1 MKSKHVVIIGAGPAG
16 LMAADVLSA
25 HGVQVE
31 VFEAKASVG
40 RKFLM
45 AGKGGL
51 NITHSEPPCDFINRY
66 DQSDWLNPMIDEF
79 NAEKIVA
86 WMESLGV
93 SSFIGTS
100 GRIFPTEM
108 KAAPLLRRWLSDLK
122 KRGVRVYCNHYWKGF
137 THDGGLSFSTV
148 AGEKTITSDAT
159 LLALGGASWPSLG
172 SDGAWVS
179 ILTSMGV
186 AISPLLASNCGFKTS
201 WSRYMNTHFGKPL
214 KNVSA
219 WVKSGN
225 SSTAKSSSEAILTE
239 YGIEGGLVYA
249 LSRFLREE
257 LLAYGEATLYLDLLP
272 HMTEAKLASIL
283 VPSGKQ
289 SLDNTWRKAG
299 LDGAKTAL
307 IRELLPKE
315 TWTDAHRVAASIKKY
330 PIKLTGMQPIEE
342 AISTAGGVKREALRE
357 DLMMCNLPNVFCAGE
372 MLDWDAPTGGYLLT
386 ASFASG
392 RFAANGILKSL
403 FIDGIHPSH
412 NTSETQQTH
421 PKYAD

>member
-1 MKSKHVVIIGAGPAG
+1 MKSTRVVIIGAGPSG

-25 HGVQVE
+25 HGIQTD

-51 NITHSEPPCDFINRY
+51 NITHSEPMADFIHRY
-66 DQSDWLNPMIDEF
+66 DQADWLKPMIEEF
-79 NAEKIVA
+79 DAQKIVA

-100 GRIFPTEM
+100 GRIFPTQM

-122 KRGVRVYCNHYWKGF
+122 KRGVRVHCNHYWKGF
-137 THDGGLSFSTV
+137 TTNGDLSFSTV
-148 AGEKTITSDAT
+148 EGEKIIASDAT
-159 LLALGGASWPSLG
+159 ILALGGASWPSLG
-172 SDGAWVS
+172 SDGAWVD
-179 ILTSMGV
+179 ILTSHGV
-186 AISPLLASNCGFKTS
+186 AINPLLPSNCGFKAQ
-201 WSRYMNTHFGKPL
+201 WSHHMDSYFGKPL
-214 KNVSA
+214 KNVLG
-219 WVKSGN
+219 WVQTPEGKIVKS
-225 SSTAKSSSEAILTE
+225 ASEAVLTT

-249 LSRFLREE
+249 LSRPLRDEM
-257 LLAYGEATLYLDLLP
+257 LAHGEATLYLDLLT
-272 HMTEAKLASIL
+272 HVSEAKLIPLL
-283 VPSGKQ
+283 VPAGKQ

-299 LDGAKTAL
+299 IDGVKAAL

-315 TWTDAHRVAASIKKY
+315 KWSDAHSVSGSLKNY

-342 AISTAGGVKREALRE
+342 AISTAGGVKREALTE
-357 DLMMCNLPNVFCAGE
+357 DLMIRHLPNVFCVGE

-392 RFAANGILKSL
+392 RFAANELLKKL
-403 FIDGIHPSH
+403 NGGIHP
-412 NTSETQQTH
+412 NRN
-421 PKYAD
+421 AIVLR